1 MKVVSRSAIA
11 RIMILVL
18 LVALNFGAY
27 RTRGAAIDPTSY
39 ALLLGVLPMVQVL
52 GVGYLVGRGSPGS
65 RLFLRGFL
73 AGGLAAMALYVALAA
88 VAGGTLIVPLIQSAF
103 TELLVLSPAPLA
115 GWAFPFAFD
124 AFASLVVLLPQLVP
138 ALLGG
143 YWTLLVGLPDLD
155 WEFEPSSRIL

>member
-1 MKVVSRSAIA
+1 MKVVTRSAIA

-27 RTRGAAIDPTSY
+27 RTRGAAIDPTRY
-39 ALLLGVLPMVQVL
+39 ALLLGVVPMVQIL
-52 GVGYLVGRGSPGS
+52 GIGYLACRRSRRA

-73 AGGLAAMALYVALAA
+73 AAGLASMAVYVALAA
-88 VAGGTLIVPLIQSAF
+88 VSGGSQIVPAIQSAF
-103 TELLVLSPAPLA
+103 TELLVRFPAPLA
-115 GWAFPFAFD
+115 GRRFFFAFD
-124 AFASLVVLLPQLVP
+124 TFASLVVLLPQLVV

-155 WEFEPSSRIL
+155 REFEPSSRIL